1 MPLVP
6 LNWRLRGN
14 QTILSIKNSLAFAY
28 VQLEQ
33 YDSAIE
39 LYKAALENN
48 PNNEWTA
55 VVAQAL
61 AAIYHRIKG
70 NFDAAISMLQNALIL
85 TKNKTEIYLSLADI
99 YYDIDDMDE
108 AIKYYTLAIEN
119 GFRDAKSIFKAC
131 NGIF

>member
-1 MPLVP
+1 M
-6 LNWRLRGN
+6 
-14 QTILSIKNSLAFAY
+14 TALSNFTK
-28 VQLEQ
+28 
-33 YDSAIE
+33 
-39 LYKAALENN
+39 KALENN
-48 PNNEWTA
+48 PDNEWTA

-108 AIKYYTLAIEN
+108 AIKYYTLAIE
-119 GFRDAKSIFKAC
+119 GGYKDAKYFQGLLWRFGKEIMLKMP
-131 NGIF
+131 